1 MFFTP
6 SPFFFKLLL
15 MNKLA
20 QTLSLSIAFLVLA
33 GNLSAQDS
41 ELGGLPPLPELDMGD
56 PERKLSWAEKRRANK
71 AAEERQFQESVYT
84 RTSADTGSAT
94 LTDRLKK
101 ASTTNRAANTRP
113 TEVDVNNAIGSRD
126 DAFTPSGGRLM
137 PFGEE
142 NEYWAGMPEA
152 TPEEAL
158 IDLPPLPDLRTPD
171 QVTRKE
177 RIRNMRVAKFEARK
191 AEAEAKREESE
202 MKRAATVNRPMADPS
217 TALVIVESQQ
227 SNQPNYVGNREIPE
241 TVDNGTLKP
250 FDSGSAFYK
259 DNELVYKGQKNVDPV
274 TFWWKRGTTEQG
286 GPEEAQPKMFW
297 RNPFA
302 GARDEVQP
310 VSYSDPGASSP
321 YGAGSPSLDAT
332 PLTSN
337 LRGIRVVRST
347 REVAKGSLSG
357 LSGVVSEGVDLP
369 PKVYAE
375 LESRVGSP
383 LTLGG
388 LNQMVR
394 DAVVAYRRSD
404 LPVVDVLVPEQEIT
418 SGVLQLVIIEGRLGD
433 VLVEGAGRSEG
444 RALASQIR
452 TERGE
457 VIRESE
463 LTEDLNWIN
472 KHPTRQV
479 DLIFSPGSNYG
490 ETDVILRSE
499 AYQEISAYI
508 AYENSGT
515 AALGESRALFGASWT
530 GPLFTGNDSILSYQ
544 FTTNFDSSTADV
556 SGHSGVFSSYLP
568 WRHQVTLLGA
578 YVESDATFPAGGG
591 TFFSSGGV
599 NKQLSGRYGIPL
611 PNIGRYSHELE
622 LGMDFKSSNS
632 DLAFGGA
639 QFFDTTTEIVQ
650 YSLGY
655 NIVAPDQ
662 LGSWTVDA
670 EVVSSPGDNTNKNR
684 DAIFATQRAGASATY
699 TYGRVVL
706 ERNQNLQNGWSMLG
720 RLQGQ
725 ASNRNLLASETLGA
739 GGFDTVRGFEQR
751 VVRGDS
757 GVVGTIEL
765 RTPTFYPS
773 TFSGFNNVQDGAIG
787 LLFYDAASL
796 SSKDP
801 LPGEQDVA
809 LGSVGLGLRY
819 QRENWFTLRVD
830 YGFQVTEDGF
840 DDGQQGRWHVGARA
854 TF

>member
-1 MFFTP
+1 
-6 SPFFFKLLL
+6 

-20 QTLSLSIAFLVLA
+20 QTLSLSCALLVWA
-33 GNLSAQDS
+33 GTTSAQDS
-41 ELGGLPPLPELDMGD
+41 ELGALPPLPNLDMGD
-56 PERKLSWAEKRRANK
+56 PERKMSWAEKRRAQK
-71 AAEERQFQESVYT
+71 AAEERQYRESVYT
-84 RTSADTGSAT
+84 RTKADTGSAT
-94 LTDRLKK
+94 LGERLQKS
-101 ASTTNRAANTRP
+101 AARNGAANTRP
-113 TEVDVNNAIGSRD
+113 AVVDVDNAIGSRD
-126 DAFTPSGGRLM
+126 DAYTPSGGRLM

-152 TPEEAL
+152 S
-158 IDLPPLPDLRTPD
+158 PDEVLVELAPMPDFRTPD
-171 QVTRKE
+171 QITRKE
-177 RIRNMRVAKFEARK
+177 RVRNMRVAKYEARK
-191 AEAEAKREESE
+191 AEADAKREEE
-202 MKRAATVNRPMADPS
+202 ERRRAATVSRPMADPS

-227 SNQPNYVGNREIPE
+227 AGQPGYTGNQQVPE
-241 TVDNGTLKP
+241 TVGNGALKP
-250 FDSGSAFYK
+250 FDGGSTFYR
-259 DNELVYKGQKNVDPV
+259 DNQLVYKGEENENPV
-274 TFWWKRGTTEQG
+274 NFWWRRGTSEPG
-286 GPEEAQPKMFW
+286 GPGGAEMAQPKMFW
-297 RNPFA
+297 RNPFS
-302 GARDEVQP
+302 GARDQVQP
-310 VSYSDPGASSP
+310 VSYTQPEGSSS

-332 PLTSN
+332 PLTSS

-357 LSGVVSEGVDLP
+357 ISGVSSEGVDLP
-369 PKVYAE
+369 PKVYSE

-383 LTLGG
+383 LTLGS

-433 VLVEGAGRSEG
+433 VLVEGAGKLEG

-457 VIRESE
+457 VIRESD

-479 DLIFSPGSNYG
+479 DLIFSPGNNYG

-499 AYQEISAYI
+499 AYKELSAYI

-515 AALGESRALFGASWT
+515 ASLGESRAIFGASWT
-530 GPLFTGNDSILSYQ
+530 GPLFTGLDSILSYQ
-544 FTTNFDSSTADV
+544 FTTNFDSSI
-556 SGHSGVFSSYLP
+556 SSINGHSGVFSSYLP
-568 WRHQVTLLGA
+568 WRHQITLLGA
-578 YVESDATFPAGGG
+578 HVTSEAVLPADDD
-591 TFFSSGGV
+591 TVFNSGGV
-599 NKQLSGRYGIPL
+599 NNQLSGRYGIPL
-611 PNIGRYSHELE
+611 PSIGKLSHELE

-632 DLAFGGA
+632 DLDFGGA
-639 QFFDTTTEIVQ
+639 QVFDTTTEIVQ

-662 LGSWTVDA
+662 LGSWRVDA
-670 EVVSSPGDNTNKNR
+670 EVVSSPGDATNKNR
-684 DAIFATQRAGASATY
+684 DAAFEAQRAGSRANY
-699 TYGRVVL
+699 TYGRVVI
-706 ERNQNLQNGWSMLG
+706 ERNQDLLNGWSILG

-751 VVRGDS
+751 TVRGDS
-757 GVVGTIEL
+757 GVVGTVEL

-773 TFSGFNNVQDGAIG
+773 TFTGFNNVQDGAIG
-787 LLFYDAASL
+787 LLFYDAGSL

-801 LPGEQDVA
+801 LPGEQDIA

-819 QRENWFTLRVD
+819 QRESWFTLRVD

-840 DDGQQGRWHVGARA
+840 DDGNQGRWHVGARA